1 MSKTKENSTKTNEG
15 SAETEEK
22 LSYYNIK
29 MHRISLCL
37 GLFF

>member
-1 MSKTKENSTKTNEG
+1 MSKKKEDSTKTNEG

-29 MHRISLCL
+29 MHRISLWIRL
-37 GLFF
+37 VF